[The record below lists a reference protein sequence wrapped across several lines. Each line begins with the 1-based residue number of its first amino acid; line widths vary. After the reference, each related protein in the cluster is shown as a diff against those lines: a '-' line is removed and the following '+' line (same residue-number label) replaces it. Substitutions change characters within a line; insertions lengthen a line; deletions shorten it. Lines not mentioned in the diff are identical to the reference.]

1 MTDQTTNQSLHAL
14 DTAMAVYTARPC
26 AKHLLGLN
34 IAAFPL
40 LDGGG
45 TAAPQAE
52 WRPVEDPDAFVAD
65 FDGIRV
71 VADRLLSADEARRLS
86 GCLGYALRQ
95 TICGEDVSDPTIT
108 HLRGD
113 DGTGTTVLEY
123 GYNSTKSRRDDPDFD
138 QTFSLATQ
146 YVREGSP
153 IRRTDRAGWGTRGTR
168 LVEGIGVGGVTFA
181 VR

>member
-1 MTDQTTNQSLHAL
+1 MILLPYIQDAASSQTRPSAEPCTETDRNGVWNS
-14 DTAMAVYTARPC
+14 VEC
-26 AKHLLGLN
+26 EN
-34 IAAFPL
+34 AF
-40 LDGGG
+40 
-45 TAAPQAE
+45 A
-52 WRPVEDPDAFVAD
+52 AD
-65 FDGIRV
+65 FGEVRV
-71 VADRLLSADEARRLS
+71 LVDRILSAGFVRRLS